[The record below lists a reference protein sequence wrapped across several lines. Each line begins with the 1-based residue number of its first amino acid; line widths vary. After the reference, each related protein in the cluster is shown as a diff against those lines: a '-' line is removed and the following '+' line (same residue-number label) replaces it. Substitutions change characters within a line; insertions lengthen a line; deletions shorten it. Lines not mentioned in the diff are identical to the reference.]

1 MASSRAQC
9 RHSRRVAPP
18 RRRRSSR
25 RASPTA
31 RATSCRIP
39 TTTTRRDPFLCCCPS
54 TAGAAA
60 STPPTT
66 STPTA
71 VCTATPSHRPRAA
84 PTPTARSRPPTLSFH
99 GWGGSIHSADVR
111 GTARARAPPARAST
125 PSANSRTA
133 TGAARRAP
141 TRARGRRATTR
152 WPPRWRCSPTPRR
165 RSAST
170 RDASTPPASP
180 TAASFSTNWRP
191 IRGRPPDLRRT
202 RPVGAPHAG
211 FNRPPLYRA
220 PFFGVWGRNDHTI
233 PPLQNPDAAGH
244 PGDPTAALDAQWS
257 GPGSGWLW
265 STARNATALWARA
278 NGCVPE
284 VVEAPPW
291 VDLDVAA
298 ECVAWA
304 GCDEAEVIECLTPG
318 GHEIPP
324 WRARVQWA
332 FMQRHELP
340 ARPQPT
346 APLPDGWPASA
357 GIAAAEPTV
366 PLVVVV
372 PVAAVAAVVGCFFS
386 VAAGWAY
393 RRWRWASGRAAPAL
407 DVACFKRTAPD
418 CNLGRPGAPHAGSG
432 STPWARRS
440 PTHRRGR
447 PCRPRRSTCRGRA
460 AGRP

>member
-1 MASSRAQC
+1 MASPESAMPTRGCATAPPPQL
-9 RHSRRVAPP
+9 STRVANG
-18 RRRRSSR
+18 
-25 RASPTA
+25 
-31 RATSCRIP
+31 
-39 TTTTRRDPFLCCCPS
+39 TRYKLSYPNDYD
-54 TAGAAA
+54 A
-60 STPPTT
+60 
-66 STPTA
+66 
-71 VCTATPSHRPRAA
+71 
-84 PTPTARSRPPTLSFH
+84 SRPIPLLLSFH
-99 GWGGSIHSADVR
+99 GWGGSIHSADDLHAHGRLHGYAVASPEGGADAN
-111 GTARARAPPARAST
+111 GTFTAANGYASWNGAGTSAAGTCVDPERKFSYCYRSCAPCADTCSWTTCDDSVAAALAVLADAEAALCIDPR
-125 PSANSRTA
+125 RVHA
-133 TGAARRAP
+133 TGVSNGGVFLYELAADPRSAARFASYAP
-141 TRARGRRATTR
+141 V
-152 WPPRWRCSPTPRR
+152 
-165 RSAST
+165 
-170 RDASTPPASP
+170 
-180 TAASFSTNWRP
+180 
-191 IRGRPPDLRRT
+191 
-202 RPVGAPHAG
+202 VGAPHAG

-220 PFFGVWGRNDHTI
+220 PFFGVWGRIDHTI

-291 VDLDVAA
+291 VDLDAA
-298 ECVAWA
+298 AKCVAWS

-357 GIAAAEPTV
+357 GVAATEATV

-393 RRWRWASGRAAPAL
+393 RRWRKGVPAGQ
-407 DVACFKRTAPD
+407 RRR
-418 CNLGRPGAPHAGSG
+418 LGSM
-432 STPWARRS
+432 
-440 PTHRRGR
+440 
-447 PCRPRRSTCRGRA
+447 
-460 AGRP
+460 